1 MRVLVKGQE
10 GRWRASCVGGA
21 RSGDSRRRTDVVGV
35 SWDPYPVPSVA
46 AVAASSVARHAID
59 ATPARWRS
67 DVGPSPLDGAGTAAS
82 SPRNDLVKNCRVHPT
97 HWLISTQVPTAE
109 LGFAPLQTSALQT
122 SVFQQSRVPSQR
134 RQTVVQDQLPVQ
146 TAGLEVSGAHAASPV
161 AVAMPQA
168 V

>member
-1 MRVLVKGQE
+1 M
-10 GRWRASCVGGA
+10 
-21 RSGDSRRRTDVVGV
+21 
-35 SWDPYPVPSVA
+35 
-46 AVAASSVARHAID
+46 
-59 ATPARWRS
+59 
-67 DVGPSPLDGAGTAAS
+67 
-82 SPRNDLVKNCRVHPT
+82 
-97 HWLISTQVPTAE
+97 ISTQVPTAE